1 MAKIKTSI
9 SIKPTVLSALRKEA
23 KKEGRTL
30 SNYLDQKLATLAVDV
45 SAELSRSKSAK
56 AE

>member
-45 SAELSRSKSAK
+45 SAELSRSKRVS
-56 AE
+56 E